1 MMPYFLY
8 REKLITM
15 KTYERVKIAKSYIEK
30 KYKLKKQDEEEKK
43 KEWEAIT
50 KKLEDAKFSK
60 PESDVI
66 KQNILKYEA
75 ENLRYARK
83 KNSIYQF
90 ESLKI
95 IGRGAFGEVR
105 VCKVKDTGEIVAV
118 KKMKKEEMH
127 KKNQVLH
134 VKAEQEVLSKAD
146 CPWIVELKYSFQDDD
161 YLYLVM
167 EYLPGGDL
175 MSLLMAKDIIPE
187 NQAKLYA
194 AEMVLAIE
202 AVHNL
207 KCIHRDI
214 KPDNVLIGADGHIKL
229 SDFGLSRKADNDLY
243 KDNPIELKNAYSHI
257 PGISNIAAKYA
268 DHFNNRQRKRIVS
281 TISIII

>member
-1 MMPYFLY
+1 
-8 REKLITM
+8 M

-43 KEWEAIT
+43 QEWQQIIS
-50 KKLEDAKFSK
+50 KLEESNFSK
-60 PESDVI
+60 IEKDII
-66 KQNILKYEA
+66 KQNLLKYEG
-75 ENLRYARK
+75 ENLRNARK

-90 ESLKI
+90 ESLAI

-105 VCKVKDTGEIVAV
+105 VCRVKDSGEIVAV
-118 KKMKKEEMH
+118 KKMKKVEMH

-134 VKAEQEVLSKAD
+134 VKAEQEVLSKSE

-167 EYLPGGDL
+167 EFLPGGDL
-175 MSLLMAKDIIPE
+175 MSLLMVKDILPE
-187 NQAKLYA
+187 EQAKLYT

-202 AVHNL
+202 AVHKL

-214 KPDNVLIGADGHIKL
+214 KPDNVLIDSEGHIKL
-229 SDFGLSRKADNDLY
+229 SDFGLSRQADSDLY
-243 KDNPIELKNAYSHI
+243 KDNPVILKNAYSDI
-257 PGISNIAAKYA
+257 PGISTIAAKYA
-268 DHFNNRQRKRIVS
+268 DQYNNRKRKRIVR
-281 TISIII
+281 IN